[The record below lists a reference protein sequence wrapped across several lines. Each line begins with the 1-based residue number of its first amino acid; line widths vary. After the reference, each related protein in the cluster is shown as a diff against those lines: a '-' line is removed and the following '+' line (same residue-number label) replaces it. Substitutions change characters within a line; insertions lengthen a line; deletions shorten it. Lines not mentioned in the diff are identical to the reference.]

1 METADV
7 PLRRKYAKGAESAG
21 QQRFSPLI
29 VSSHAGGHWFES
41 SSLHQEKTLESQ
53 SYLRIR
59 TTFQITVQV
68 ALKKPLTLNYSGSVA
83 FR

>member
-1 METADV
+1 MNDPYYMQQIKCRKKAD
-7 PLRRKYAKGAESAG
+7 
-21 QQRFSPLI
+21 
-29 VSSHAGGHWFES
+29 
-41 SSLHQEKTLESQ
+41 EK